1 MSKLLK
7 YEFKK
12 SKNVT
17 LAILLITAIGEA
29 LFVTGTIAGAIPLT
43 SSGALI
49 LAFAATFGIFI
60 MAVQS
65 IDILHREL
73 NTNQSYM
80 LFLTPRNSYQILGS
94 KILSS
99 AISLSLLTA
108 LFAVLA
114 ALDLLL
120 IGIREVGMP
129 ALADGIRRTLGST
142 DLYMPTGYMPTG
154 VGKTIAT
161 AAAIAYGSWLFLIV
175 TAYFADILQ
184 ATVLR
189 GRKGAG
195 WISFL
200 LFLVLAGAA
209 SFLTNKL
216 ALLAPAAGTAVRSGV
231 SVAFIILFF
240 CLGGWIMDR
249 RLSV

>member
-7 YEFKK
+7 YEFRK

-17 LAILLITAIGEA
+17 LAILLITVIGEA
-29 LFVTGTIAGAIPLT
+29 LFLAGSLAKSGSLLV
-43 SSGALI
+43 SGALI
-49 LAFAATFGIFI
+49 LSLAATFGIFI
-60 MAVQS
+60 MAVLS

-94 KILSS
+94 KILAS
-99 AISLSLLTA
+99 AISLSLMTV

-129 ALADGIRRTLGST
+129 ALADGIRRALGDT
-142 DLYMPTGYMPTG
+142 YLYMPAGLIR
-154 VGKTIAT
+154 TIAT
-161 AAAIAYGSWLFLIV
+161 GAAIIYGAWLFLIV

-200 LFLVLAGAA
+200 LFLVLAGAVV
-209 SFLTNKL
+209 FLQNKL
-216 ALLAPAAGTAVRSGV
+216 APLAPPVAETAVRSCV
-231 SVAFIILFF
+231 FAAFIVLFF
-240 CLGGWIMDR
+240 CLGGWIMER

>member
-17 LAILLITAIGEA
+17 LAILLVTVIGEA

-49 LAFAATFGIFI
+49 LALAATFGIFI
-60 MAVQS
+60 MAVLS

-80 LFLTPRNSYQILGS
+80 LFLTPKNSYQILGS
-94 KILSS
+94 KILAN
-99 AISLSLLTA
+99 AISLSLLTV

-129 ALADGIRRTLGST
+129 VPADGIRRALGS
-142 DLYMPTGYMPTG
+142 DLYMPTG

-200 LFLVLAGAA
+200 LFLVLAGAVV
-209 SFLTNKL
+209 FLQNKL
-216 ALLAPAAGTAVRSGV
+216 APLAPPVAETAVRSCV
-231 SVAFIILFF
+231 YAAFIVVFF
-240 CLGGWIMDR
+240 CLGGWIMDH

>member
-17 LAILLITAIGEA
+17 LAILLVTVIGEA
-29 LFVTGTIAGAIPLT
+29 LFVTGTIAGA
-43 SSGALI
+43 AL
-49 LAFAATFGIFI
+49 AATFGIFI
-60 MAVQS
+60 MAVLS

-80 LFLTPRNSYQILGS
+80 LFLTPKNSYQILGS
-94 KILSS
+94 KILAN
-99 AISLSLLTA
+99 AISLSLLTV

-129 ALADGIRRTLGST
+129 VPADGIRRALGSAY
-142 DLYMPTGYMPTG
+142 LYMPTG

-175 TAYFADILQ
+175 TAYFAAARQ
-184 ATVLR
+184 KRR
-189 GRKGAG
+189 GLDQLPPLPCPG
-195 WISFL
+195 WRRRLPAEQTCPSR
-200 LFLVLAGAA
+200 A
-209 SFLTNKL
+209 SCCRNGR
-216 ALLAPAAGTAVRSGV
+216 ALL
-231 SVAFIILFF
+231 
-240 CLGGWIMDR
+240 CLCRFHR
-249 RLSV
+249 RLLLSRRMDHGSQTERLTYPLSALKIHENCPEQV

>member
-17 LAILLITAIGEA
+17 LAILLITVIGEA
-29 LFVTGTIAGAIPLT
+29 LFLAGSLAKSGSLLA
-43 SSGALI
+43 SGALI
-49 LAFAATFGIFI
+49 LSLAATFGIFI
-60 MAVQS
+60 MAVLS

-99 AISLSLLTA
+99 AISLSLLTV

-142 DLYMPTGYMPTG
+142 DLYMPTG

-231 SVAFIILFF
+231 SAAFIILFF

>member
-17 LAILLITAIGEA
+17 LAILLVTVIGEA

-49 LAFAATFGIFI
+49 LALAATFGIFI
-60 MAVQS
+60 MAVLS

-94 KILSS
+94 KILAN
-99 AISLSLLTA
+99 AISLSLLTV

-129 ALADGIRRTLGST
+129 VPADGIRRALGSAY
-142 DLYMPTGYMPTG
+142 LYMPTG

-175 TAYFADILQ
+175 TA
-184 ATVLR
+184 
-189 GRKGAG
+189 
-195 WISFL
+195 
-200 LFLVLAGAA
+200 
-209 SFLTNKL
+209 
-216 ALLAPAAGTAVRSGV
+216 LAPSSSCRTNLPLSRLLLQKRPCAPV
-231 SVAFIILFF
+231 SMPLSSSSSSVSAD
-240 CLGGWIMDR
+240 GSWITD
-249 RLSV
+249 

>member
-17 LAILLITAIGEA
+17 LAILLVTVIGEA

-43 SSGALI
+43 SSGVLI
-49 LAFAATFGIFI
+49 LALAATFGIFI
-60 MAVQS
+60 MAVLS

-94 KILSS
+94 KILAN
-99 AISLSLLTA
+99 AISLSLMTV

-129 ALADGIRRTLGST
+129 VPADGIRRALGST
-142 DLYMPTGYMPTG
+142 YLYMPTG

-161 AAAIAYGSWLFLIV
+161 AAIAYGSWLFLIV

-200 LFLVLAGAA
+200 LFLVLAGAVV
-209 SFLTNKL
+209 FLQNKL
-216 ALLAPAAGTAVRSGV
+216 APLAPPVAETAVRSCV
-231 SVAFIILFF
+231 YAVFIVVFF
-240 CLGGWIMDR
+240 CLGGWIMDH

>member
-49 LAFAATFGIFI
+49 LAFAATFGMFI

-142 DLYMPTGYMPTG
+142 DLYMPTG

-161 AAAIAYGSWLFLIV
+161 AAAIAYGSWLFLIVTIV

-231 SVAFIILFF
+231 SAAFIILFF

>member
-17 LAILLITAIGEA
+17 LAILLVTVIGEA

-49 LAFAATFGIFI
+49 LALAATFGIFI
-60 MAVQS
+60 MAVLS

-80 LFLTPRNSYQILGS
+80 LFLTPKNSYQILGS
-94 KILSS
+94 KILAN
-99 AISLSLLTA
+99 AISLSLLTV

-129 ALADGIRRTLGST
+129 VPADGIRRALGSAY
-142 DLYMPTGYMPTG
+142 LYMPTG
-154 VGKTIAT
+154 VGKTIHRHRLFCRYPAGDR
-161 AAAIAYGSWLFLIV
+161 AAR
-175 TAYFADILQ
+175 Q
-184 ATVLR
+184 KRR
-189 GRKGAG
+189 GLDQLPPLPCPG
-195 WISFL
+195 WRRRLPAEQTCPSR
-200 LFLVLAGAA
+200 A
-209 SFLTNKL
+209 SCCRNGR
-216 ALLAPAAGTAVRSGV
+216 ALL
-231 SVAFIILFF
+231 
-240 CLGGWIMDR
+240 CLCRFHR
-249 RLSV
+249 RLLLSRRMDHGSQTERLTYPLSALKIHENCPEQV

>member
-1 MSKLLK
+1 M
-7 YEFKK
+7 
-12 SKNVT
+12 
-17 LAILLITAIGEA
+17 
-29 LFVTGTIAGAIPLT
+29 TGTIAGAIPLT
-43 SSGALI
+43 SSGVLI
-49 LAFAATFGIFI
+49 LALAATFGIFI
-60 MAVQS
+60 MAVLS

-94 KILSS
+94 KILAN
-99 AISLSLLTA
+99 AISLSLLTV

-129 ALADGIRRTLGST
+129 VPADGIRRALGST
-142 DLYMPTGYMPTG
+142 YLYMPTG

-200 LFLVLAGAA
+200 LFLVLAGAVV
-209 SFLTNKL
+209 FLQNKL
-216 ALLAPAAGTAVRSGV
+216 APLAPPVAETAVRSCV
-231 SVAFIILFF
+231 YAVFIVVFF
-240 CLGGWIMDR
+240 CLGGWIMDH

>member
-17 LAILLITAIGEA
+17 LAILLVTVIGEA

-49 LAFAATFGIFI
+49 LALAATFGIFI

-80 LFLTPRNSYQILGS
+80 LFLTPKNSYQILGS
-94 KILSS
+94 KILAN
-99 AISLSLLTA
+99 AISLSLLTV

-129 ALADGIRRTLGST
+129 VPADGIRRALGSAY
-142 DLYMPTGYMPTG
+142 LYMPTG

-161 AAAIAYGSWLFLIV
+161 TAAIAYGSWLFLIV

-200 LFLVLAGAA
+200 LFLVLAGAVV
-209 SFLTNKL
+209 FLQNKL
-216 ALLAPAAGTAVRSGV
+216 APLAPPVAETAVRSCV
-231 SVAFIILFF
+231 YAAFIVVFF
-240 CLGGWIMDR
+240 CLGGWIMDH

>member
-17 LAILLITAIGEA
+17 LAILLVTVIGEA

-49 LAFAATFGIFI
+49 LALAATFGIFI
-60 MAVQS
+60 MAVLS

-80 LFLTPRNSYQILGS
+80 LFLTPKNSYQILGS
-94 KILSS
+94 KILAN
-99 AISLSLLTA
+99 AISLSLLTV

-129 ALADGIRRTLGST
+129 VPADGIRRALGSAY
-142 DLYMPTGYMPTG
+142 LY
-154 VGKTIAT
+154 
-161 AAAIAYGSWLFLIV
+161 IV

-200 LFLVLAGAA
+200 LFLVLAGAVV
-209 SFLTNKL
+209 FLQNKL
-216 ALLAPAAGTAVRSGV
+216 APLAPPVAETAVRSCV
-231 SVAFIILFF
+231 YAAFIVVFF
-240 CLGGWIMDR
+240 CLGGWIMDH

>member
-17 LAILLITAIGEA
+17 LAILLITVIGEA
-29 LFVTGTIAGAIPLT
+29 LFLAGSLAKSGSLLA
-43 SSGALI
+43 SGALI
-49 LAFAATFGIFI
+49 LSLAATFGIFI
-60 MAVQS
+60 MAVLS

-99 AISLSLLTA
+99 AISLSLMTV

-129 ALADGIRRTLGST
+129 ALADGIRRALGST
-142 DLYMPTGYMPTG
+142 DLYMPTG

-231 SVAFIILFF
+231 SAAFIILFF

>member
-17 LAILLITAIGEA
+17 LAILLVTVIGEA

-49 LAFAATFGIFI
+49 LALAATFGIFI
-60 MAVQS
+60 MAVLS

-80 LFLTPRNSYQILGS
+80 LFLTPKNSYQILGS
-94 KILSS
+94 KILAN
-99 AISLSLLTA
+99 AISLSLLTV

-129 ALADGIRRTLGST
+129 VPADGIRRALGSAY
-142 DLYMPTGYMPTG
+142 LYMPTG

-175 TAYFADILQ
+175 TAYFAE
-184 ATVLR
+184 
-189 GRKGAG
+189 GAG

-200 LFLVLAGAA
+200 LFLVLAGAVV
-209 SFLTNKL
+209 FLQNKL
-216 ALLAPAAGTAVRSGV
+216 APLAPPVAETAVRSCV
-231 SVAFIILFF
+231 YAAFIVVFF
-240 CLGGWIMDR
+240 CLGGWIMDH

>member
-49 LAFAATFGIFI
+49 LAFAATFGMFI

-142 DLYMPTGYMPTG
+142 DLYMPT
-154 VGKTIAT
+154 V
-161 AAAIAYGSWLFLIV
+161 
-175 TAYFADILQ
+175 Q

>member
-49 LAFAATFGIFI
+49 LAFAATFGMFI

-142 DLYMPTGYMPTG
+142 DLYMPTG

-161 AAAIAYGSWLFLIV
+161 AAAIV

>member
-7 YEFKK
+7 YEFRK

-17 LAILLITAIGEA
+17 LAILLITVIGEA
-29 LFVTGTIAGAIPLT
+29 LFLVGSLAKSGSLLA
-43 SSGALI
+43 SGALI
-49 LAFAATFGIFI
+49 LSLAATFGIFI
-60 MAVQS
+60 MAVLS

-99 AISLSLLTA
+99 AISLSLLTV

-120 IGIREVGMP
+120 IGAREIGIP
-129 ALADGIRRTLGST
+129 ALADGIRSALGST
-142 DLYMPTGYMPTG
+142 YIYMPAGL
-154 VGKTIAT
+154 VRTIAT
-161 AAAIAYGSWLFLIV
+161 AAAILYGSWLFLIA
-175 TAYFADILQ
+175 TAYFANILQ

-200 LFLVLAGAA
+200 LFLVLAGAV
-209 SFLTNKL
+209 SFLQNKL
-216 ALLAPAAGTAVRSGV
+216 ALLAPPVAETAVRSCV
-231 SVAFIILFF
+231 YAAFIVLFF
-240 CLGGWIMDR
+240 CLGGWIMER

>member
-94 KILSS
+94 KILSN
-99 AISLSLLTA
+99 AILLSLLTV

-142 DLYMPTGYMPTG
+142 DLYMPTG

-175 TAYFADILQ
+175 TAYFA
-184 ATVLR
+184 
-189 GRKGAG
+189 G
-195 WISFL
+195 ISFL

>member
-17 LAILLITAIGEA
+17 LAILLVTVIGEA

-49 LAFAATFGIFI
+49 LALAATFGIFI
-60 MAVQS
+60 MAVLS

-80 LFLTPRNSYQILGS
+80 LFLTPKNSYQILGS
-94 KILSS
+94 KILAN
-99 AISLSLLTA
+99 AISLSLLTV

-129 ALADGIRRTLGST
+129 VPADGIRRALGSAY
-142 DLYMPTGYMPTG
+142 LYMPTG

-161 AAAIAYGSWLFLIV
+161 AAIV

-200 LFLVLAGAA
+200 LFLVLAGAVV
-209 SFLTNKL
+209 FLQNKL
-216 ALLAPAAGTAVRSGV
+216 APLAPPVAETAVRSCV
-231 SVAFIILFF
+231 YAAFIVVFF
-240 CLGGWIMDR
+240 CLGGWIMDH

>member
-17 LAILLITAIGEA
+17 LAILLVTVIGEA

-43 SSGALI
+43 SSGVLI
-49 LAFAATFGIFI
+49 LALAATFGIFI
-60 MAVQS
+60 MAVLS

-94 KILSS
+94 KILAN
-99 AISLSLLTA
+99 AISLSLMTV

-129 ALADGIRRTLGST
+129 VPADGIRRALGST
-142 DLYMPTGYMPTG
+142 YLYMPTG

-200 LFLVLAGAA
+200 LFLVLAGAVV
-209 SFLTNKL
+209 FLQNKL
-216 ALLAPAAGTAVRSGV
+216 APLAPPVAETAVRSCV
-231 SVAFIILFF
+231 YAVFIVVFF
-240 CLGGWIMDR
+240 CLGGWIMDH

>member
-17 LAILLITAIGEA
+17 LAILLVTVIGEA

-49 LAFAATFGIFI
+49 LALAATFGIFI
-60 MAVQS
+60 MAVLS

-94 KILSS
+94 KILAN
-99 AISLSLLTA
+99 AISLSLLTV

-129 ALADGIRRTLGST
+129 VPADGIRRALGSAY
-142 DLYMPTGYMPTG
+142 LYMPTG

-161 AAAIAYGSWLFLIV
+161 AAATGDRA
-175 TAYFADILQ
+175 ARQ
-184 ATVLR
+184 KRR
-189 GRKGAG
+189 GLDQLPPLPCPG
-195 WISFL
+195 WRRRLPAEQTCPSR
-200 LFLVLAGAA
+200 A
-209 SFLTNKL
+209 SCCRNGR
-216 ALLAPAAGTAVRSGV
+216 ALL
-231 SVAFIILFF
+231 
-240 CLGGWIMDR
+240 CLCRFHR
-249 RLSV
+249 RLLLSRRMDHGSQTERLTYPLSALKIHENCPEQV